1 MGKRRCK
8 ACERKKLALAEERLM
23 NSWLCL
29 FSSDVFCPYSRIPE
43 EKRMDSKCDGCK
55 YYEMFE
61 REMEEE
67 EIEDATF
74 VEGVERDP
82 DGYLRGDI

>member
-1 MGKRRCK
+1 
-8 ACERKKLALAEERLM
+8 
-23 NSWLCL
+23 
-29 FSSDVFCPYSRIPE
+29 
-43 EKRMDSKCDGCK
+43 MDSKCDGCK